1 MAHSP
6 AIDGRIRFKIF
17 YALLIISSH
26 NQEEKEKNN
35 HDCQCIA
42 RKFTSSSKVQK
53 GKIEKYFMDNN
64 EKKSSQI
71 FRELIKMSCN
81 LGGLDRA

>member
-42 RKFTSSSKVQK
+42 R
-53 GKIEKYFMDNN
+53 NN
-64 EKKSSQI
+64 YIQLKSTKRQNREI
-71 FRELIKMSCN
+71 FY
-81 LGGLDRA
+81 G